1 MLLTVEKIMILKSVD
16 LFAHTPDK
24 ILVEIAAL
32 LQEVEASAG
41 TVIFTKGEPGAS
53 MYMIVSGEVEA
64 LDGDHTFARMGVH
77 EVFGE
82 MALLDGEPRTATIR
96 ATQPVRLLR
105 LDQAPFYEL
114 MDDQIEIARGIIHV
128 LLQRLRARTDDVNR
142 LRTRQLT
149 FHSLA
154 SSTRE

>member
-32 LQEVEASAG
+32 LQEVEAPAG

-53 MYMIVSGEVEA
+53 MYMVVSGEVEA
-64 LDGDHTFARMGVH
+64 LDGDHIFARMGVH

-142 LRTRQLT
+142 LRARQVA

-154 SSTRE
+154 SSPKE